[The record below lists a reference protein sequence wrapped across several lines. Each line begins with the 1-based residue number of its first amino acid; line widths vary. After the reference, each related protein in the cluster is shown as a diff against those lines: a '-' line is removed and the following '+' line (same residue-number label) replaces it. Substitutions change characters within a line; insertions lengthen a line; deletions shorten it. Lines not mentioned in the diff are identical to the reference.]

1 MYGSV
6 LLPAGLYRVNPLDY
20 LPLDIHYGTP
30 RLVPVSYTHLTLPTI
45 CSV

>member
-20 LPLDIHYGTP
+20 LPLDIHYSTP
-30 RLVPVSYTHLTLPTI
+30 RLVQ
-45 CSV
+45 

>member
-30 RLVPVSYTHLTLPTI
+30 RLVLANSYAHPL
-45 CSV
+45 